1 MKRVCWFLV
10 VALLACGDDDGGV
23 DAGSDS
29 GADAQLEDAGFA
41 THESFTVE
49 SADGLAVL
57 TVAPNSLPLGVEP
70 SDIRIEPGAAHNLE
84 PTDGV
89 EVLIELQLLPDG
101 VVFREPAVLELTHSN
116 VDQAT
121 TIILV
126 SEGAVD
132 GVDWELTEDLT
143 SIVAQVP
150 HFSDGFIL
158 REPSWMLETTLP
170 LGDMVVG
177 GPSVYEGRLQRAPEV
192 SLGTLTDFG
201 PGLVQIRRSV
211 LESFYRPLW
220 LLRANHELH
229 KMANIGEDVVA
240 ATPLEAL
247 VCCTDPGTVEGVP
260 VAFVRDVVEI
270 QTLDPETEEVLGR
283 SQEFSGVHI
292 ASLVAQAEC
301 RAADPETPGNC
312 NDSESAR
319 VCSYFAAHVDIV
331 GQAVNRLE
339 LDAAAVETMFGNT
352 AFECGEVLSNS
363 SRTVCTAAP
372 SDVPVGGMWS
382 LTTKVDAPIPTEDR
396 TRSYIYA
403 AVFESDDNPDN
414 DWRFVDP
421 FDHDYFQGTDR
432 WYQLIWDHTTE
443 TWSLTVTQVSESQTT
458 MSVPSAARVFIT
470 GDTITWYIPETELPS
485 SNPEYRLSAFGHD
498 GAFNPDDRGGDV
510 TGVDPTAPLY
520 EANP

>member
-1 MKRVCWFLV
+1 MKRVCWFVV
-10 VALLACGDDDGGV
+10 VALLACGDDDGV

-29 GADAQLEDAGFA
+29 GTDAQFEDAGFA

-57 TVAPNSLPLGVEP
+57 TVAADSLPLGVEP
-70 SDIRIEPGAAHNLE
+70 SDIRIGPVSASDFEPAEGVDVLVQLE
-84 PTDGV
+84 M
-89 EVLIELQLLPDG
+89 LPSG
-101 VVFREPAVLELTHSN
+101 VVFREPAMLVLSHSN
-116 VDQAT
+116 VEQGT
-121 TIILV
+121 TLILV
-126 SEGAVD
+126 SDGVVD
-132 GVDWELTEDLT
+132 GVQWELAEDLT
-143 SIVAQVP
+143 QIEAEIP
-150 HFSDGFIL
+150 HFSEASLL
-158 REPSWMLETTLP
+158 RDPGWFLETTLP
-170 LGDMVVG
+170 LGDMVEG
-177 GPSVYEGRLQRAPEV
+177 GPGVYEGRLQRLPDAP
-192 SLGTLTDFG
+192 LGTVETDG
-201 PGLVQIRRSV
+201 GRVLVAKSV
-211 LESFYRPLW
+211 AMSYYKPLW
-220 LLRANHELH
+220 LLRRNHVLH
-229 KMANIGEDVVA
+229 KMANIATDVGV
-240 ATPLEAL
+240 TEPVEAL
-247 VCCTDPGTVEGVP
+247 VCCTSAGTVEGVAS
-260 VAFVRDVVEI
+260 AFIVDVVEI
-270 QTLDPETEEVLGR
+270 RTLDVTTGEVIDWSAER
-283 SQEFSGVHI
+283 SATHV
-292 ASLVAQAEC
+292 ASQVAQAEC
-301 RAADPETPGNC
+301 RPADPETPGNC

-485 SNPEYRLSAFGHD
+485 PNPEYRLSAFGHD

>member
-23 DAGSDS
+23 DAGLDS

-49 SADGLAVL
+49 SPDGLAVL

-84 PTDGV
+84 PADGV

-116 VDQAT
+116 VAQT
-121 TIILV
+121 TTLLLI
-126 SEGAVD
+126 SEGTID
-132 GVDWELTEDLT
+132 GLDWEPMNEGARL
-143 SIVAQVP
+143 VAQVP
-150 HFSDGFIL
+150 HFSDVVATRFS
-158 REPSWMLETTLP
+158 SWFLETTLP
-170 LGDMVVG
+170 FADMVVG
-177 GPSVYEGRLQRAPEV
+177 GPGVYAARLQREPEAV
-192 SLGTLTDFG
+192 LGTITDFG
-201 PGLVQIRRSV
+201 PVQIV
-211 LESFYRPLW
+211 TAVTESRYRPDW
-220 LLRANHELH
+220 EEEANHTLEKLLPD
-229 KMANIGEDVVA
+229 DVVA
-240 ATPLEAL
+240 ASVPLEA
-247 VCCTDPGTVEGVP
+247 VVRCTGAGIVEGQASAIYEDTLLIRTVDAESGEELARTMTRS
-260 VAFVRDVVEI
+260 AFVAG
-270 QTLDPETEEVLGR
+270 QT
-283 SQEFSGVHI
+283 
-292 ASLVAQAEC
+292 AEGEC
-301 RAADPETPGNC
+301 EAADPETPGNC